1 MEDVKS
7 TLFHEYLRFGS
18 DLTAVVLV
26 LEAFDIEGR
35 PIMKQD
41 RE

>member
-7 TLFHEYLRFGS
+7 KLFHEYLRFGS

-26 LEAFDIEGR
+26 LEAFDIDER
-35 PIMKQD
+35 PMMKRD
-41 RE
+41 